1 LTKPNKASRPR
12 SSAATNGGWA
22 VFVWSPTAEVRVEAA
37 SNLTSTV
44 SFFGV
49 EILR

>member
-1 LTKPNKASRPR
+1 MPHAHFCTS
-12 SSAATNGGWA
+12 GGWG
-22 VFVWSPTAEVRVEAA
+22 VFVWPPTAEVRVEAA